1 MRKMYIEGVV
11 FNKSIREYKGKEYY
25 GVSIDTG
32 FNMPTIINVDKETYD
47 GAVKGEEISLMCDFF
62 IDYERKRLSLYIK

>member
-11 FNKSIREYKGKEYY
+11 FNKSVKDYKGKKYY

-32 FNMPTIINVDKETYD
+32 YNMPTIVNVDENTFEQAK
-47 GAVKGEEISLMCDFF
+47 KGEEISLMCDFF
-62 IDYERKRLSLYIK
+62 IDYDKKRLSLYIK